1 MSTDCLFC
9 KIVAG
14 DIPADKVY
22 EDAEVLAFRDIAPQA
37 PVHILVIPKAHITSA
52 AHVTGESADLVGAC
66 FAAIPQIAKEQGLD
80 GGFRV
85 ITNSG
90 TDGGQ
95 TVFHLHFHLLGG
107 KSLGAKLL

>member
-1 MSTDCLFC
+1 MSDCIFC

-14 DIPADKVY
+14 EIPSQVVY
-22 EDAEVLAFRDIAPQA
+22 EDEFVFAFRDITPQA
-37 PVHILVIPKAHITSA
+37 PVHILIVPKQHIASA
-52 AHVTGESADLVGAC
+52 AELTSSNSQLVAKC
-66 FAAIPQIAKEQGLD
+66 FEAIAVIAGKEGLD
-80 GGFRV
+80 NGFRV

-107 KSLGAKLL
+107 KVFKGL